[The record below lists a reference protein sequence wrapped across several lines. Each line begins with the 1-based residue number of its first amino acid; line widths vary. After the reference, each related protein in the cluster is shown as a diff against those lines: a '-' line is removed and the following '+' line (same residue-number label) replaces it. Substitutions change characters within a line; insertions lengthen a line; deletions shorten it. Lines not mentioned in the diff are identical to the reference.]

1 MEEALTT
8 TVEGWPSGNTVMDG
22 DSAVRVNVTG
32 AGVSAGAT
40 DATAGASAGATDAT
54 AGASAGATD
63 ATAGAS
69 AGATDAADAGPAGT
83 GTGTGCRNTLWRR
96 CSAFP

>member
-1 MEEALTT
+1 MMEEALTT

-40 DATAGASAGATDAT
+40 DATAGASAGATDA
-54 AGASAGATD
+54 
-63 ATAGAS
+63 
-69 AGATDAADAGPAGT
+69 ADAGPAGT

>member
-40 DATAGASAGATDAT
+40 DATAGASAGATDA
-54 AGASAGATD
+54 
-63 ATAGAS
+63 
-69 AGATDAADAGPAGT
+69 ADAGPAGT